1 MNFKENSKLL
11 VHIAVEIVVVSCI
24 MLYITKKNNLLQDSI
39 KVLLHKIEEQ
49 EATINK
55 HTSVIIELTSNIN
68 VMSKN
73 INDMQQVF
81 QTKKPSNIVEQK
93 SKRKHIIP
101 TFVVQEKISKKPI
114 FIDNRKIID
123 LDDDSSEQD
132 SENLDDEIQSELDEL
147 EDN

>member
-1 MNFKENSKLL
+1 MNFKDNSKLL
-11 VHIAVEIVVVSCI
+11 VHIAVEIIVVICI
-24 MLYITKKNNLLQDSI
+24 VLYNTKKNNLIQDII

-55 HTSVIIELTSNIN
+55 HASVIIELTSNIN

-73 INDMQQVF
+73 INDIQQVF

-101 TFVVQEKISKKPI
+101 TFAVQEKISKKPI
-114 FIDNRKIID
+114 VIDNRSIID
-123 LDDDSSEQD
+123 LDADSSEQD